1 MTDTVFLTALQVCCY
16 VLRRRFVFKTSQ
28 ISLQSVGISKDNRVT
43 HYFVVLQDSLKKKRG
58 GVSQWKSCLAVLD
71 IDSFFVFFVKHY
83 EFNLDT
89 IS

>member
-1 MTDTVFLTALQVCCY
+1 MTDKVFLTALQVCCY
-16 VLRRRFVFKTSQ
+16 VLRCRFVFKTSQ

-71 IDSFFVFFVKHY
+71 IDSFFFF
-83 EFNLDT
+83 FL
-89 IS
+89 